1 MVPLTVELVCL
12 KRTREMRRLAL
23 EKLIEAVCVV
33 D

>member
-12 KRTREMRRLAL
+12 KRTREMRRLEW
-23 EKLIEAVCVV
+23 EKPIEAGCVV